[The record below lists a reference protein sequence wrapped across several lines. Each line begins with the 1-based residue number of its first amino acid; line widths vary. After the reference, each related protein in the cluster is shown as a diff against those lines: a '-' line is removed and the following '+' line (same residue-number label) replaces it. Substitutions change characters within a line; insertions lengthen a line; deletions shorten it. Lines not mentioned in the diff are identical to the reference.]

1 MKIRTNLNFSTKIF
15 GVRFNVNPTKL
26 IKEII
31 KKNSK

>member
-1 MKIRTNLNFSTKIF
+1 MKIRTNLSFSTKIF
-15 GVRFNVNPTKL
+15 GVRINVNPTKF